1 MGKNRRRKKAPKQRG
16 LYNKTTTWPRALK
29 ETAAAR
35 GLLGVLLPA
44 GVADAHALFGKIA
57 KSVSAL
63 VPGVHPRRLRRASGT
78 DRGSIT
84 RTLGIKGDAPIPES
98 DIARV
103 YIKAIQQPVPK
114 YANAGVCE
122 ICMSGPADY
131 WGDGCC
137 AHCSDTCSCPKEDQS
152 GNYIDEPC
160 MCYQQVDGYDNVLS
174 IGRGI
179 GAKPNHEQ

>member
-1 MGKNRRRKKAPKQRG
+1 MGKNRRKKKNPKEPRQHSKASWG
-16 LYNKTTTWPRALK
+16 RALK
-29 ETAAAR
+29 KTAAAR

-44 GVADAHALFGKIA
+44 GVADADALFGEIA

-63 VPGVHPRRLRRASGT
+63 QPGVHPRRLRRASGT
-78 DRGSIT
+78 DRGTIT
-84 RTLGIKGDAPIPES
+84 QTLGTKKDAPIPES
-98 DIARV
+98 DIARA

-122 ICMSGPADY
+122 ICMFGPVGY
-131 WGDGCC
+131 WDECC
-137 AHCSDTCSCPKEDQS
+137 THCSDTCSCPKEDQS

-174 IGRGI
+174 IARGL